1 MATDWTHKDEKNRKL
16 LEKFTIVSK
25 LLLSEQLRKFP
36 SAAAKGVFVAI
47 HDARIAEFKKLL

>member
-25 LLLSEQLRKFP
+25 LLLARELQCHPGNEASHL
-36 SAAAKGVFVAI
+36 
-47 HDARIAEFKKLL
+47 HDARVAEFKKLL